1 MVLVHG
7 VRVAASGGALGLV
20 AALGAGHIMQSMLFG
35 VTATDPATYLAVALG
50 IGVLALVASY
60 VPARRAARA
69 DPMTSLRTSR
79 PLFFRRADDADDL
92 SPTLHVLA
100 RRQILDTNHIVVAR
114 IARHLNRCREVA
126 ALGGGNLVVLRL
138 RRQIADRVSS

>member
-1 MVLVHG
+1 
-7 VRVAASGGALGLV
+7 VAASGGALGLV

-69 DPMTSLRTSR
+69 DPMTSLR
-79 PLFFRRADDADDL
+79 
-92 SPTLHVLA
+92 
-100 RRQILDTNHIVVAR
+100 N
-114 IARHLNRCREVA
+114 E
-126 ALGGGNLVVLRL
+126 
-138 RRQIADRVSS
+138 